1 MTDKAKILEQK
12 DIDAWETDE
21 NGMKTFP
28 ESSIGLGCKFD
39 DGYEFG
45 NDFKSF
51 PAYSKFDDGCEF
63 GKNCKFGTYCE
74 FGVGCVFDNGCK
86 FGDGCQFG
94 NVCKFYG
101 WCQFGNDCKFGGWCH
116 FDNDCKFG
124 DRCQLGNCCKLGVWC
139 DFGDDCQFGGKCE
152 FPAYYMDGRMVNTCM
167 FGNHCTFMQEV
178 KTENEKQGN
187 TQPKFTPG
195 PWHKKGKRVFW
206 QKPEPDLPKDN
217 LFNGLVCICA
227 TTEDNP
233 PEVIEE
239 ACANA
244 ALIAQAPK
252 MLKTLK
258 KCLAFLQRC
267 PMTRNVELESEIETI
282 LEEATK

>member
-1 MTDKAKILEQK
+1 MNIITQK
-12 DIDAWETDE
+12 DIDNWETCE

-28 ESSIGLGCKFD
+28 ESSIGLGCKFN
-39 DGYEFG
+39 DGCEFG
-45 NDFKSF
+45 NGFKSF

-167 FGNHCTFMQEV
+167 FGNRCAFMQEV
-178 KTENEKQGN
+178 KTEDEKQGN

-195 PWHKKGKRVFW
+195 PWEAHGTSQQDFVTTAWKAKGGTDSPPS
-206 QKPEPDLPKDN
+206 PEYICKLGNDN
-217 LFNGLVCICA
+217 GFY
-227 TTEDNP
+227 
-233 PEVIEE
+233 
-239 ACANA
+239 NA
-244 ALIAQAPK
+244 ALIASAPE
-252 MLKTLK
+252 MYYLLCNILNDLETGEYISIADNTAFDIRGL
-258 KCLAFLQRC
+258 LAKARGG
-267 PMTRNVELESEIETI
+267 VAE
-282 LEEATK
+282 